1 MLNIEPDQTNKDNL
15 MATLIESR
23 SFKRNKLQW
32 VTFYSSSI
40 ATALMFII
48 LCSISAWT
56 LSIAHQINGV
66 VTKSTE
72 ILSDVDE
79 MLPILNAICDHENFT
94 KRYGHIC
101 SIK

>member
-1 MLNIEPDQTNKDNL
+1 MNIEPDQTNRDNL

-23 SFKRNKLQW
+23 SFKRNKLKW
-32 VTFYSSSI
+32 ITFYTSGI

-56 LSIAHQINGV
+56 LSIAHDISGV
-66 VTKSTE
+66 VRKSTE
-72 ILSDVDE
+72 ILADVEE

-101 SIK
+101 Q